1 MRLGKDA
8 TIRYTPGGD
17 AVANLSLAYNY
28 GKKDGEGKRPSQ
40 WVSAT
45 LWGERA
51 TKLAQYLLK
60 GQQLCVT
67 LDDIHV
73 ETYER
78 REGGTGVNLKA
89 RVVSLEFAG
98 SKPAGEEKPG
108 PAKAATGADYKAAKD
123 GSTPPAQPKKG
134 SHGGAFDGFEED
146 VPFNRITDRE
156 AMSS

>member
-1 MRLGKDA
+1 MPILTGLMRLGKDA
-8 TIRYTPGGD
+8 AIRYTPGGD

-45 LWGERA
+45 LWGDRA
-51 TKLAQYLLK
+51 TKLAPHLLK

-98 SKPAGEEKPG
+98 SKPAGEDKPE
-108 PAKAATGADYKAAKD
+108 PARATTGAEYRAAKD
-123 GSTPPAQPKKG
+123 GSAPAAPAKKG
-134 SHGGAFDGFEED
+134 GGDPAFANMDED
-146 VPFNRITDRE
+146 IP
-156 AMSS
+156 S